1 MPFPSDRPTRRG
13 TGARAHASRIQPRTG
28 DTPFAPRR
36 APLHLGLRKGE
47 RCHLGR
53 PDGLSRGSMGLSP
66 RRSWHQGSKARGR
79 AETRTPKPPTPIGVF
94 PFLFSSES
102 AERGR
107 EKGAPPL
114 RRAEERRGHTGTPT
128 TCQGR
133 RPQPP
138 PRGEKRRS
146 SALGKGAEPE
156 REHPRRQ
163 GRLHRREHLRHATVY
178 PELATTTSPPQR
190 EHRRGQLS
198 LPSPLFSF
206 L

>member
-1 MPFPSDRPTRRG
+1 MPFPSDLPTRRG

-102 AERGR
+102 AERERGGR
-107 EKGAPPL
+107 GRRRCIEPRRDAATPEHR
-114 RRAEERRGHTGTPT
+114 RRAKDGDHNRRLEGRRG
-128 TCQGR
+128 
-133 RPQPP
+133 
-138 PRGEKRRS
+138 
-146 SALGKGAEPE
+146 
-156 REHPRRQ
+156 
-163 GRLHRREHLRHATVY
+163 GRLHWGKEPSRSGNIHAAKDAYIAVNIF
-178 PELATTTSPPQR
+178 ATPPSTPSWPRLHCRPNVSTAAANFLSPP
-190 EHRRGQLS
+190 
-198 LPSPLFSF
+198 P
-206 L
+206 